1 MGIAQGPC
9 LRQVLKRR
17 RHLSQDLKEKNLR
30 EMRREPVRES
40 IPGRQSSMC
49 KGPGGRNVPAM
60 FGD

>member
-1 MGIAQGPC
+1 MFETSIEKKETFESRFKG
-9 LRQVLKRR
+9 KKE
-17 RHLSQDLKEKNLR
+17 KEKNLR

-49 KGPGGRNVPAM
+49 KGPEGRNVPAV

>member
-1 MGIAQGPC
+1 MFETSIEKKETFESRFKG
-9 LRQVLKRR
+9 KKE
-17 RHLSQDLKEKNLR
+17 KEKNLR

-49 KGPGGRNVPAM
+49 KGPGGRNVPAV